1 VTIDEIRHLYDSDS
15 IPTIDMN
22 NNHLISNKTNRTPVK
37 QPPSPLP
44 LSNGIENYSKKF
56 ISNFFFEGNNAQQT
70 VLIEW
75 CEEIVDSYAIEIK
88 NDSKAFEN
96 SLAFCAI
103 IHHYRPDLMYAKT
116 LNKKKQYPF
125 VYLAISN
132 HFNPIDRLVIFKL

>member
-1 VTIDEIRHLYDSDS
+1 MVLKILRKNLFQI
-15 IPTIDMN
+15 
-22 NNHLISNKTNRTPVK
+22 
-37 QPPSPLP
+37 
-44 LSNGIENYSKKF
+44 
-56 ISNFFFEGNNAQQT
+56 FFFEGNNAQQT

-116 LNKKKQYPF
+116 LNIKKT
-125 VYLAISN
+125 IS
-132 HFNPIDRLVIFKL
+132 FCFSFI